1 MIDKTHSKL
10 SVRQQSKLL
19 NVNRN
24 NLTPTKP
31 KISDEDYA
39 IMKIMDGL
47 YLKRSH
53 FGTRSYRQQ
62 LKLRGYKVGRGRIRR
77 LMAIMGIKS
86 LAPQPNTSKPCKEH
100 KIYPYLLRNRAIT
113 QANEVWCTDIT
124 YLPMEKGH
132 AYLIAV
138 MDWHTRAV
146 LSWRVSNTMDTG
158 FCVAALEDAL
168 QNTGRKPQIFNTDQG
183 SQFSSDDWIN
193 CLKSNDIQ
201 ISMDGKGR
209 WMDNV
214 FIERLWRSIKYE
226 KIRLYSYDTVP
237 ELRAHVDEWMNF
249 YNHERTHQNLDDQ
262 TPWSQYAPLA
272 APPFVKAA

>member
-19 NVNRN
+19 DVNRN
-24 NLTPTKP
+24 NLTPKKS
-31 KISDEDYA
+31 KISNQDYT
-39 IMKIMDGL
+39 IMKIMDEL
-47 YLKRSH
+47 YLKHCH

-86 LAPQPNTSKPCKEH
+86 LAPQPNTSKPCKEN

-113 QANEVWCTDIT
+113 QADEVWCTDIT

-168 QNTGRKPQIFNTDQG
+168 RNTGRKPQIFNTDQG

-193 CLKSNDIQ
+193 VLKSHEIQ

-237 ELRAHVDEWMNF
+237 ELRRHVDEWMNF
-249 YNHERTHQNLDDQ
+249 YNHERTHQSLDDQ
-262 TPWSQYAPLA
+262 TPWSQYAPLEA
-272 APPFVKAA
+272 TPLKAA